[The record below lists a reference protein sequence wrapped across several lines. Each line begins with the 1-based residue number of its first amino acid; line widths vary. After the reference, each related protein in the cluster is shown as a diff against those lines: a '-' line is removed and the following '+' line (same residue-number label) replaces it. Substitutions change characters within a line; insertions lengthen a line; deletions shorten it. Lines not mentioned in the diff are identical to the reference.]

1 MYSDRINY
9 PGYYLYQGT
18 LTFITIFQ
26 ISLYEPLNMENFYF
40 QSTDND
46 LYSQNIYSDLLPDIG
61 RWYFVYIL
69 KC

>member
-9 PGYYLYQGT
+9 PVYYLYQGT

-26 ISLYEPLNMENFYF
+26 ISLYEPLIMENLHF
-40 QSTDND
+40 QSTCND
-46 LYSQNIYSDLLPDIG
+46 LYSQNIHSDLLPDLG
-61 RWYFVYIL
+61 RCYFVNIL